1 MFLFSWYF
9 GAITREDAEI
19 ILMQSVSTCGSFLV
33 RDYKKNP
40 DYYTLSVR
48 DTNKIRHYLIRKSQY
63 GEFYVNTEQLT
74 FKTVPDLI
82 LHYSQLAGELCTT
95 LKASHVI
102 LAQQRYV
109 DRWEIVNR
117 SAIQLSHKI
126 ETDEMLD
133 VWDGTWRHA
142 QVIIKTPRKECA
154 TFADFFKNV
163 ELLKQLSHDNI
174 VNLLGV
180 STQENPIYI
189 ITEYIDYQNSCA
201 TEHMKYGNLLTY
213 LRRKGKI
220 LAYSQL
226 IDMGIQVASAMEY
239 LEEKKCILRN
249 LQAKNIVVCLSESY
263 FCKIANFSLAKI
275 ISEYDYVVS
284 TAQEQFPIEWTA
296 LESLRLKRFTVK
308 SDVWSF
314 GIVLYE
320 LITCGDD
327 PYPYPIPAFHE
338 WQGLLKKLDTGY
350 RMPCPASPIKL
361 YHIMKECWRAR
372 AVERPTFG
380 ELRQKLRNLF

>member
-1 MFLFSWYF
+1 
-9 GAITREDAEI
+9 
-19 ILMQSVSTCGSFLV
+19 MQPGSTCGSFLV
-33 RDYKKNP
+33 RDYKMYP

-48 DTNKIRHYLIRKSQY
+48 DTNKIRHYLIRKLQY
-63 GEFYVNTEQLT
+63 GGFYVSTVRLT

-82 LHYSQLAGELCTT
+82 LHYSQLAGKLCTT

-117 SAIQLSHKI
+117 NTIQLGYKI
-126 ETDEMLD
+126 DTDEILD
-133 VWDGTWRHA
+133 VWDGTWMHA
-142 QVIIKTPRKECA
+142 KVIIKTPRKECVA
-154 TFADFFKNV
+154 FADFFKNV

-220 LAYSQL
+220 LT
-226 IDMGIQVASAMEY
+226 MGIKVTSAMEY
-239 LEEKKCILRN
+239 LEEKKCVLRN
-249 LQAKNIVVCLSESY
+249 LQAKNIVVCLSQSY
-263 FCKIANFSLAKI
+263 FCKIANFNLAKI
-275 ISEYDYVVS
+275 ISEYDYVES

-296 LESLRLKRFTVK
+296 VESLRSKRFTVK

-320 LITCGDD
+320 LITHGDD
-327 PYPYPIPAFHE
+327 PYPYAIPAFHE
-338 WQGLLKKLDTGY
+338 WQGLLENLDMGY

-361 YHIMKECWRAR
+361 
-372 AVERPTFG
+372 
-380 ELRQKLRNLF
+380 